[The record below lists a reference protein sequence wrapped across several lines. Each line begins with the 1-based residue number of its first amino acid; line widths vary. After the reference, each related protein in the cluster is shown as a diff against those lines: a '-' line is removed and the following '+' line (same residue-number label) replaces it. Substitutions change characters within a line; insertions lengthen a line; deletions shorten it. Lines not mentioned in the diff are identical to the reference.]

1 MSQSTM
7 QTGSQENKMGAM
19 PVGKLLFQMSIP
31 MIISMLV
38 LALYNVVDSI
48 FVSQISE
55 DALTAVSLAFPIQN
69 LMVSI
74 ATGTAVGINALVS
87 RHLGEKDFEKANT
100 VARHGIFL
108 AFCSYLV
115 FMLIM
120 QFITVPFMNVQAGSD
135 DIYTYGVQYLHI
147 ISNVGMFMFLQVML
161 ERLISST
168 GKTHLTMISQA
179 TGAIVN
185 IIFDPILIFGYGP
198 FPEMGVRG
206 AAIATVFGQLVGAG
220 LALLFN
226 MKKNK
231 EININMMQFRPNGA
245 IIKSIYQIAVPSI
258 VLVSVGSVMTFGMNI
273 IFVQLL
279 ASSTAAAV
287 FGVYFK
293 LNSLV
298 VMPVLGMNNGMVP
311 IVAFNYGAKNKKRI
325 MDTTRL
331 AVTAAIVIMAV
342 GILIFMTIPD
352 KLLLLFNASENMLSI
367 GVPALRICS
376 LSYIFAGFC
385 IVIGSTMQ
393 ALGSAFYSMI
403 NSLCRQLIVLLP
415 AAFILARIGGLSLVW
430 WAYPI
435 AELSSVTLSAIFFM
449 KVYKEKIKPL
459 NCTCN

>member
-1 MSQSTM
+1 MSQTSTPA
-7 QTGSQENKMGAM
+7 GSRENKMGTM

-48 FVSQISE
+48 FVSQINE
-55 DALTAVSLAFPIQN
+55 NALTAVSLAFPIQN

-87 RHLGEKDFEKANT
+87 RHLGEKDFDRANN

-108 AFCSYLV
+108 GICSYIV
-115 FMLIM
+115 FMIAM
-120 QFITVPFMNVQAGSD
+120 QFIAVPFMKVQAGNEE
-135 DIYTYGVQYLHI
+135 IYTFGLQYLHI
-147 ISNVGMFMFLQVML
+147 ISNIGIFMFMQVML
-161 ERLISST
+161 ERLVSST

-206 AAIATVFGQLVGAG
+206 AAIATVFGQLVGAA
-220 LALLFN
+220 LALFFN
-226 MKKNK
+226 LKKNK
-231 EININMMQFRPNGA
+231 ELNINMMHFRPNGA
-245 IIKSIYQIAVPSI
+245 IIKAIYQIALPSI

-298 VMPVLGMNNGMVP
+298 IMPVLGMNNGMVP
-311 IVAFNYGAKNKKRI
+311 IIAFNYGAKNKKRI
-325 MDTTRL
+325 LDTTRL
-331 AVTAAIVIMAV
+331 AVTAAI
-342 GILIFMTIPD
+342 IFMLLGMVVFLTIPD
-352 KLLLLFNASENMLSI
+352 KLLLLFNASDHMLSI
-367 GVPALRICS
+367 GVPALRICC

-415 AAFILARIGGLSLVW
+415 AAYILAKIGGLGLVW
-430 WAYPI
+430 WSYPI
-435 AELSSVTLSAIFFM
+435 AELASVTLSTIFFI
-449 KVYKEKIKPL
+449 KVYKQKIRPL
-459 NCTCN
+459 K

>member
-1 MSQSTM
+1 MSKTSNPSGT
-7 QTGSQENKMGAM
+7 QENKMGTM

-31 MIISMLV
+31 MIVSMLV

-55 DALTAVSLAFPIQN
+55 NALTAVSLAFPIQN

-87 RHLGEKDFEKANT
+87 RHLGEKDFNKANL

-108 AFCSYLV
+108 AFCSYVV
-115 FMLIM
+115 FMVVMI
-120 QFITVPFMNVQAGSD
+120 FITVPFMTVQAGNDEIFSF
-135 DIYTYGVQYLHI
+135 GVQYLHV
-147 ISNVGMFMFLQVML
+147 ISYLGIFMFMQVML
-161 ERLISST
+161 ERLVSST

-220 LALLFN
+220 LALFFN
-226 MKKNK
+226 LNKNK
-231 EININMMQFRPNGA
+231 ELNINMKGFRPNSG
-245 IIKSIYQIAVPSI
+245 IIKAIYQIAVPSI
-258 VLVSVGSVMTFGMNI
+258 ILVSVGSVMTFGMNI

-311 IVAFNYGAKNKKRI
+311 IIAFNYGAKNKKRI

-331 AVTAAIVIMAV
+331 AVTAACVIMVV
-342 GILIFMTIPD
+342 GIIVFLTVPD
-352 KLLLLFNASENMLSI
+352 KLLLLFNASENMLAI
-367 GVPALRICS
+367 GVPALKICC
-376 LSYIFAGFC
+376 LSYVFAGFC

-393 ALGSAFYSMI
+393 ALGSALYSMI

-415 AAFILARIGGLSLVW
+415 AAFILAKVGGLDLVW

-435 AELSSVTLSAIFFM
+435 AELASVTLSSIFFA
-449 KVYKEKIKPL
+449 KVYKQKIRPL
-459 NCTCN
+459 H

>member
-1 MSQSTM
+1 MSQANS
-7 QTGSQENKMGAM
+7 QAGLQENKMGTM
-19 PVGKLLFQMSIP
+19 PVGRLLFQMSIP

-48 FVSQISE
+48 FVSQINE
-55 DALTAVSLAFPIQN
+55 NALTAVSLAFPIQN

-87 RHLGEKDFEKANT
+87 RHLGEKDFPKADL

-115 FMLIM
+115 FMLLM
-120 QFITVPFMNVQAGSD
+120 QFLTVPFMKVQAGNEE
-135 DIYTYGVQYLHI
+135 IYTFGVQYLHI
-147 ISNVGMFMFLQVML
+147 ISNLGLFMFLQVML
-161 ERLISST
+161 ERLVSST

-179 TGAIVN
+179 SGAIVN
-185 IIFDPILIFGYGP
+185 IIFDPVLIFGYGP

-206 AAIATVFGQLVGAG
+206 AAVATVFGQLVGAA
-220 LALLFN
+220 LALYFN
-226 MKKNK
+226 MKKNR
-231 EININMMQFRPNGA
+231 EININMLHFRPKSS
-245 IIKSIYQIAVPSI
+245 IIKAIYQIAVPSI
-258 VLVSVGSVMTFGMNI
+258 ILVSVGSVMTFGMNI

-311 IVAFNYGAKNKKRI
+311 IIAFNYGAKNKKRI

-331 AVTAAIVIMAV
+331 AVTAAIIIMIV
-342 GILIFMTIPD
+342 GIIIFMTIPD
-352 KLLLLFNASENMLSI
+352 KLLLLFNASDNMLEI
-367 GVPALRICS
+367 GVPALKICS
-376 LSYIFAGFC
+376 LSYVFAGFC

-415 AAFILARIGGLSLVW
+415 VAFLLARFGGLSMVW
-430 WAYPI
+430 WSYPI
-435 AELSSVTLSAIFFM
+435 AELASVTLSALFFI
-449 KVYKEKIKPL
+449 KVYREKIKPL
-459 NCTCN
+459 S